1 MGRHGG
7 RGEGPSH
14 DREKPEPAQEPD
26 HRDEPIG
33 RRLRPEESAGTHP
46 GWPAGAETV
55 TGFPASGEPGWSHEP
70 PGPHG
75 PGWPHEPPGPRE
87 PGWPHEAETVAGWP
101 DEPLTSGGT
110 GFLGSGWSSEPEPR
124 DARSGRAGRSEADEL
139 DWPDEGRG
147 VGGRIKM
154 TVLAVTAVAAVIGGT
169 VAGVQAW
176 KSPGAA
182 SADCSSENCFAAAP
196 GASPSGPEATGPETD
211 DAPPSEDVP
220 AVGDPAQAGEETTA
234 PPSQTSAPPR
244 GTGRDR
250 RPDPTP
256 TSTRAP
262 REGDVTDD
270 GSSADGPQDDQPSAA
285 EETAEPLGV
294 DRDDRNDAPAPNPSS
309 SQTPTASPSSL
320 SDPPGPADPSDPEGP
335 PSVTG
340 GAAISVGFGVVRQR
354 SRAYT
359 AEVVIAADEKVGPL
373 RLTLPVS
380 GEVSSVSGAEWSQD
394 GDSLLLKSTEGLT
407 EGGELVVTFTA
418 TGRARAPRT
427 CESAQGECS
436 VT

>member
-1 MGRHGG
+1 MS
-7 RGEGPSH
+7 GE
-14 DREKPEPAQEPD
+14 
-26 HRDEPIG
+26 
-33 RRLRPEESAGTHP
+33 P
-46 GWPAGAETV
+46 GWPREAETV
-55 TGFPASGEPGWSHEP
+55 TGLSA
-70 PGPHG
+70 
-75 PGWPHEPPGPRE
+75 PGWPSEAGPHAAETAVGWSGEQGPRT
-87 PGWPHEAETVAGWP
+87 AETVAGWP

-110 GFLGSGWSSEPEPR
+110 GFLGSGWSAEDEPR
-124 DARSGRAGRSEADEL
+124 EARSGRAGRSEADDL
-139 DWPDEGRG
+139 DWPDERRG
-147 VGGRIKM
+147 MGGRIKM
-154 TVLAVTAVAAVIGGT
+154 TVLAVIAVAAVIGGT

-182 SADCSSENCFAAAP
+182 SADCSSEDCFAAAP
-196 GASPSGPEATGPETD
+196 DASPSGPEAAGPETD
-211 DAPPSEDVP
+211 DAPPEEVP
-220 AVGDPAQAGEETTA
+220 EVGDPAQAGEETTG
-234 PPSQTSAPPR
+234 PPSAQSSAPPR

-250 RPDPTP
+250 RPDPGP

-262 REGDVTDD
+262 RDGDVTDD
-270 GSSADGPQDDQPSAA
+270 GSPAGRPQDDDQPSAA
-285 EETAEPLGV
+285 EESAQPLGV
-294 DRDDRNDAPAPNPSS
+294 GRDGKDDTPAPNPSS

-320 SDPPGPADPSDPEGP
+320 SDPPAPDDPSDPEGP

-359 AEVVIAADEKVGPL
+359 AEVVIAADKKIGPL

-394 GDSLLLKSTEGLT
+394 GDSLLLESTESLT

-418 TGRARAPRT
+418 TGRARAPQT